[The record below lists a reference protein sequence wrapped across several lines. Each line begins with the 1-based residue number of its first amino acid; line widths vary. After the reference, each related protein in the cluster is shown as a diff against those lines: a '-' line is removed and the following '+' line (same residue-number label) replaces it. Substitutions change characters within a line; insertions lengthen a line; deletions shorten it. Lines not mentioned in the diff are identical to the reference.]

1 MLKRA
6 EWTAAVLLTVAVGGL
21 HLLRLL
27 HAGGLWRDE
36 AAAVGFATL
45 PTVREV
51 ASSFQHEA
59 FPLLF
64 PLAVRGWAAVWGDR
78 YLALRAFGAAVGLA
92 LAAAL
97 WWKPPLPSG
106 REPAGRGGACLAV
119 VAGFGVL
126 RSERT
131 HARRHLL
138 TPHRESP
145 TE

>member
-45 PTVREV
+45 PTLREV

-97 WWKPPLPSG
+97 WWKPPP
-106 REPAGRGGACLAV
+106 RGA
-119 VAGFGVL
+119 
-126 RSERT
+126 
-131 HARRHLL
+131 
-138 TPHRESP
+138 
-145 TE
+145 

>member
-36 AAAVGFATL
+36 AAAVAFATL

-78 YLALRAFGAAVGLA
+78 DLALRALA
-92 LAAAL
+92 RRWASHSPRRSGGSLRSPRGVSPRDAAA
-97 WWKPPLPSG
+97 PALPSS
-106 REPAGRGGACLAV
+106 PALEYSAP
-119 VAGFGVL
+119 
-126 RSERT
+126 SERMLGVT
-131 HARRHLL
+131 Y
-138 TPHRESP
+138 
-145 TE
+145 